1 MVANPVSQEVPNIS
15 PMYIKAVFQITEPTV
30 VHNINSH
37 MFILTIPAGID
48 IKALT
53 PGTNLAAIIDNQ
65 PYLLNHDSAS
75 FK

>member
-1 MVANPVSQEVPNIS
+1 
-15 PMYIKAVFQITEPTV
+15 VFQITEPTV
-30 VHNINSH
+30 VHNINSQ